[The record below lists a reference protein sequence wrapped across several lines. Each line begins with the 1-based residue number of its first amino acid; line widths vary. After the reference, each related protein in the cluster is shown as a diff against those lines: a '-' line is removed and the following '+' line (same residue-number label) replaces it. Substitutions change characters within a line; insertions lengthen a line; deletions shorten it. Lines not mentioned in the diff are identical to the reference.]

1 MNIRN
6 AEVQRKTKETEIKI
20 VLNIDG
26 EGECKISTGVG
37 FFDHMLQLFGY
48 HGKFNIHVEAKGDLH
63 IDDHHTIEDVG
74 IVLGQAFLKAIS
86 DKKGIKRYSHII
98 LPMDEAL
105 VMVAVDISGRPYL
118 AFDVDFKLP
127 KLGEMNSQMVI
138 EFFRAFVSSAKVT
151 LHIKKLSGEND
162 HHVCEAIFKAFGRV
176 LKDACKIIDDK
187 IPSSKGVL

>member
-1 MNIRN
+1 MSPRIG
-6 AEVQRKTKETEIKI
+6 EVQRKTKETEIRI

-26 EGECKISTGVG
+26 DGDYKISTGIG
-37 FFDHMLQLFGY
+37 FFDHMLQLFSH
-48 HGKFNIHVEAKGDLH
+48 HGKFNIQLEAKGDLY

-74 IVLGQAFLKAIS
+74 IVLGQAFLKAVS
-86 DKKGIKRYSHII
+86 DKRGIKRYSHII

-105 VMVAVDISGRPYL
+105 VMVAIDISGRPYL
-118 AFDVDFKLP
+118 AFDVDFRLP
-127 KLGEMNSQMVI
+127 KIGEMTSQMVV

-151 LHIKKLSGEND
+151 LHIKKISGEND

-176 LKDACKIIDDK
+176 LKDACTIVDDK

>member
-1 MNIRN
+1 MNARI
-6 AEVQRKTKETEIKI
+6 AEVQRKTKETEIKM

-26 EGECKISTGVG
+26 DGDYKISTGIG
-37 FFDHMLQLFGY
+37 FFDHMLQLFCH
-48 HGKFNIHVEAKGDLH
+48 HGKFNIQLEAKGDLH

-86 DKKGIKRYSHII
+86 DKRGIKRYSHII

-105 VMVAVDISGRPYL
+105 IMVAIDISGRPYL
-118 AFDVDFKLP
+118 AFDVDFRLP
-127 KLGEMNSQMVI
+127 KLGEMNSQMVV

-151 LHIKKLSGEND
+151 LHVKKISGEND

-176 LKDACKIIDDK
+176 LKDACTIVDDK

>member
-1 MNIRN
+1 MNVRI

-26 EGECKISTGVG
+26 QGDYKISTGIG
-37 FFDHMLQLFGY
+37 FFDHMLQLFSH
-48 HGKFNIHVEAKGDLH
+48 HGKFDVQLEAKGDLY

-74 IVLGQAFLKAIS
+74 IVLGQAFLKALS
-86 DKKGIKRYSHII
+86 DKKGIKRYSHTI

-105 VMVAVDISGRPYL
+105 VMVAIDISGRSYL

-127 KLGEMNSQMVI
+127 KLGEMTSQMVV

-151 LHIKKLSGEND
+151 LHIKKISGEND
-162 HHVCEAIFKAFGRV
+162 HHICEAIFKAFGRV
-176 LKDACKIIDDK
+176 LKDACTVVDDK

>member
-1 MNIRN
+1 MSPRI
-6 AEVQRKTKETEIKI
+6 AEVQRKTKETDIKI

-26 EGECKISTGVG
+26 DGDYKISTGIG
-37 FFDHMLQLFGY
+37 FLDHMLQLFSH
-48 HGKFNIHVEAKGDLH
+48 HGRFNIQLEAKGDLY

-86 DKKGIKRYSHII
+86 DKRGIKRYSHII

-105 VMVAVDISGRPYL
+105 IMVAIDISGRPYL
-118 AFDVDFKLP
+118 VFDVEFKLP
-127 KLGEMNSQMVI
+127 KLGEMNSQMVV

-151 LHIKKLSGEND
+151 LHVKKISGEND

-176 LKDACKIIDDK
+176 LKDACTIVDDK

>member
-1 MNIRN
+1 MNARI
-6 AEVQRKTKETEIKI
+6 AEVQRKTKETEIKM

-26 EGECKISTGVG
+26 DGEYKISTGIG
-37 FFDHMLQLFGY
+37 FFDHMLQLFCH
-48 HGKFNIHVEAKGDLH
+48 HGKFNIQVEAKGDLH

-86 DKKGIKRYSHII
+86 DKRGIKRYSHII

-105 VMVAVDISGRPYL
+105 IMVAIDISGRPYL
-118 AFDVDFKLP
+118 AFDVDFRLP
-127 KLGEMNSQMVI
+127 KLGEMNSQMVV

-151 LHIKKLSGEND
+151 LHVKKISGEND

-176 LKDACKIIDDK
+176 LKDACTIVDDK